1 MVAMHLIREATRR
14 GIGVGGGP
22 LVSPN
27 FERYDNPPKVL
38 RYSSSQSSRAMRGWM
53 LYLVVTA
60 PRH

>member
-38 RYSSSQSSRAMRGWM
+38 RYSSCRSVQILEDGC
-53 LYLVVTA
+53 YI
-60 PRH
+60 